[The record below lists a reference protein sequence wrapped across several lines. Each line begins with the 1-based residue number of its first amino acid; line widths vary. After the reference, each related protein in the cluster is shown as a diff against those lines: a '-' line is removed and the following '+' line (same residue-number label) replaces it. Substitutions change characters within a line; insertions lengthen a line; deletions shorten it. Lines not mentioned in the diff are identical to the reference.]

1 VIRFIHRDSIGADAM
16 KHDDDFG
23 GLARDLETLSRRRM
37 LGFMAK
43 AAAGLSLAPLIAACG
58 DDLAG
63 STVDAATDGGS
74 DGSSETCARTP
85 SETAGPYPGDGTN
98 GPNALT
104 VSGIERAD
112 IRTSIGT
119 ASGTAAGIELTVT
132 LTLVSATTCE
142 PLAGYAVYLWHCD
155 RAGDYSMYTGAAQS
169 ENYLR
174 GVQGTDAAGKVTF
187 TTIFPGCYSGR
198 WPHIH
203 FEVFNSAITSTRIAV
218 SQLALPKSS
227 CDEVYATTGY
237 EASVTNL
244 AGITLAND
252 NVFRDGSSLQM
263 ATVSGSVSGTLASTL
278 TVAVAS

>member
-1 VIRFIHRDSIGADAM
+1 
-16 KHDDDFG
+16 
-23 GLARDLETLSRRRM
+23 
-37 LGFMAK
+37 
-43 AAAGLSLAPLIAACG
+43 
-58 DDLAG
+58 
-63 STVDAATDGGS
+63 
-74 DGSSETCARTP
+74 
-85 SETAGPYPGDGTN
+85 
-98 GPNALT
+98 
-104 VSGIERAD
+104 
-112 IRTSIGT
+112 
-119 ASGTAAGIELTVT
+119 
-132 LTLVSATTCE
+132 
-142 PLAGYAVYLWHCD
+142 
-155 RAGDYSMYTGAAQS
+155 MYTGAAKT

-174 GVQGTDAAGKVTF
+174 GVQTTDADGKVSF
-187 TTIFPGCYSGR
+187 TSIFPACYSGR

>member
-1 VIRFIHRDSIGADAM
+1 M
-16 KHDDDFG
+16 KSDDDFG

-58 DDLAG
+58 DDLGG

-74 DGSSETCARTP
+74 DGSDSGSDTCARIP

-104 VSGIERAD
+104 ISGIHRSD

-155 RAGDYSMYTGAAQS
+155 RAGDYSMYTGAATG

-174 GVQGTDAAGKVTF
+174 GVQVTDSAGKVTF

-203 FEVFNSAITSTRIAV
+203 FEIFNSAITSTKVAV

-237 EASVTNL
+237 EMSVTNL

-252 NVFRDGSSLQM
+252 NVFRDGSSLQI
-263 ATVSGSVSGTLASTL
+263 ATVSGSVSGTLTSTL
-278 TVAVAS
+278 TVAVAT